1 MTEGKKRRRPWGFSK
16 MEVGET
22 RTVYD
27 PQLFE
32 SAQIAV
38 ESTRYY
44 YKDMRFL
51 MRFFQ
56 GFLEVT
62 RTR

>member
-1 MTEGKKRRRPWGFSK
+1 MTGEKKRRRPWGFSK
-16 MEVGET
+16 MEVEET

-27 PQLFE
+27 PQLFDRAE
-32 SAQIAV
+32 AAI

-44 YKDMRFL
+44 YKDIRFL
-51 MRFFQ
+51 VRFTG
-56 GFLEVT
+56 GFMQVT